1 MKVSTYQFY
10 SVCNMGYTPTVV
22 QGFSYQTKAAMITTE
37 GIMARGYLT
46 TILSSIKCRAWAS

>member
-10 SVCNMGYTPTVV
+10 SVCNIGYIPTVY
-22 QGFSYQTKAAMITTE
+22 QGFGYQTKAAMITTE

-46 TILSSIKCRAWAS
+46 IILFSIKCRA

>member
-1 MKVSTYQFY
+1 
-10 SVCNMGYTPTVV
+10 MGYTPTVV